1 MYFNIGKIG
10 FAILYV
16 DTQINGFYLYIY
28 IHIHIRRLFIKRG
41 KKETFHMEMKPSSDS
56 IF

>member
-1 MYFNIGKIG
+1 MQDLCCYFIYRYIDLKIL
-10 FAILYV
+10 F
-16 DTQINGFYLYIY
+16 FYIY
-28 IHIHIRRLFIKRG
+28 MHILIGYLIKRG